1 MAKPCRSTNFWRYSI
16 IHDMV
21 SYETL
26 NEISILQLSTLQMF
40 DWIYAWGNWGYIKC
54 NIMFCTTHV
63 ANCGSVKKLIQSS
76 ANNHLVSFWWQSDS
90 RNRRPHMH
98 ITCGQNV
105 IADQTEPLGS
115 DTNLTINQQLKG
127 LTFAYFIAN
136 LILFNAQ
143 HLRLIWQNLQQTN
156 TRSKT

>member
-21 SYETL
+21 SCKTL

-76 ANNHLVSFWWQSDS
+76 ANNHLVSFWWQSKATYAHNMWS
-90 RNRRPHMH
+90 ECHTWPN
-98 ITCGQNV
+98 
-105 IADQTEPLGS
+105 S
-115 DTNLTINQQLKG
+115 DTKLTINQQLKG

-136 LILFNAQ
+136 LILFSAQ